1 MIPSIERRRL
11 PALCVAGV
19 LAVWSSNALHAQPP
33 TPKGPLP
40 AGFVS
45 QPRVKSGLAPKMTF
59 EEKTATGRVF
69 EVRFGTGD
77 EILTG
82 LYDFVAKNK
91 ITSGHIT
98 GIGGLAPGALL
109 GWGDPEVGA
118 FKRIEIKDKT
128 EIVSLI
134 GDISSPNGK
143 PYVHVHMVVG
153 SADGTTKAGHLLE
166 AHIAPVGELT
176 VVATSFAAN

>member
-1 MIPSIERRRL
+1 MISSIKHRWF
-11 PALCVAGV
+11 PTLCAVGV
-19 LAVWSSNALHAQPP
+19 LAMSSSSALHAQPP

-40 AGFVS
+40 EGFVS
-45 QPRVKSGLAPKMTF
+45 QPPVKTGLAPKMVF

-69 EVRFGTGD
+69 EIRFGTGD

-82 LYDFVAKNK
+82 IYDFVAKNK

-153 SADGTTKAGHLLE
+153 SSDGTTKAGHLLE